1 MYVRP
6 QLSRRK
12 TGDRTIL
19 RAEHIQDLNVGQ
31 SIISEGA
38 AIERDMQKLEEMVHS
53 IQINERLSEQDRERL
68 LEPLTQTLNNL
79 RSDYERQVEQ
89 VLDNVIDSMEER
101 VIEME
106 SASRDRDKAVSDAE
120 NTIWK
125 TKIVDK
131 EKIVGVAVDVA
142 RDHKLLVEQSCKDLN
157 VLRQNA
163 EQQRAAIRKHQ
174 K

>member
-19 RAEHIQDLNVGQ
+19 HAEHIQDLNVGQ

-79 RSDYERQVEQ
+79 RSDYGRQVEQ
-89 VLDNVIDSMEER
+89 VLDNVVDSMEER

-131 EKIVGVAVDVA
+131 EKIVGVAADVA
-142 RDHKLLVEQSCKDLN
+142 RDHKLLVEQSRKDLN

>member
-1 MYVRP
+1 M
-6 QLSRRK
+6 
-12 TGDRTIL
+12 
-19 RAEHIQDLNVGQ
+19 
-31 SIISEGA
+31 
-38 AIERDMQKLEEMVHS
+38 
-53 IQINERLSEQDRERL
+53 
-68 LEPLTQTLNNL
+68 
-79 RSDYERQVEQ
+79 
-89 VLDNVIDSMEER
+89 IDSMEER

-125 TKIVDK
+125 AKIVDK
-131 EKIVGVAVDVA
+131 EKIVGVAADVA
-142 RDHKLLVEQSCKDLN
+142 RDHKLLVEQSRKDLN

>member
-31 SIISEGA
+31 SLISEGV

-53 IQINERLSEQDRERL
+53 IQIYERLSEQDRERL

-89 VLDNVIDSMEER
+89 V
-101 VIEME
+101 
-106 SASRDRDKAVSDAE
+106 
-120 NTIWK
+120 
-125 TKIVDK
+125 
-131 EKIVGVAVDVA
+131 
-142 RDHKLLVEQSCKDLN
+142 
-157 VLRQNA
+157 
-163 EQQRAAIRKHQ
+163 
-174 K
+174 